1 VAPNTAGHQR
11 VQHIEYAS
19 SISSTETEKDDSVI
33 WTLGL
38 LCFIYNEFSKRQV
51 DEELMLGSA
60 MHARLEQ
67 LQREVM
73 VVQEQQSKLA
83 TQRSEIAME
92 KELLARA
99 IQDAEAQKK
108 RYTGSKLQ
116 LQRENQKID
125 ELKQQAS
132 CLFVNWCVGVII
144 RVLKLV
150 GGPAVKLERKRNPLG
165 IRSSKSTSSIEA
177 IVAWEQKSSASNK
190 RAESKPG
197 KKGK

>member
-1 VAPNTAGHQR
+1 
-11 VQHIEYAS
+11 
-19 SISSTETEKDDSVI
+19 
-33 WTLGL
+33 
-38 LCFIYNEFSKRQV
+38 
-51 DEELMLGSA
+51 MLGSA

-108 RYTGSKLQ
+108 RYAGSKLQ

-132 CLFVNWCVGVII
+132 CLFVNWCVCVII
-144 RVLKLV
+144 RLLKLV
-150 GGPAVKLERKRNPLG
+150 GGPAVKLERKRNSLG

-177 IVAWEQKSSASNK
+177 ISA
-190 RAESKPG
+190 
-197 KKGK
+197 